1 MNRLTKICVFCGSSE
16 GNDPKITEAAKE
28 VAKHFIT
35 QNISLIYGGAK
46 IGIMGVIAQTM
57 LEKQGEVIGIIPELL
72 KTKEVV
78 HLGLTALHIT
88 KDMHERKLM
97 MQHMSDGFIAL
108 PGGFGTLEELFE
120 VLTWQQ
126 LGLHKKPIGLLNIN
140 GFYDDLIAMGKKMVA
155 KGFLSQEN
163 FQLLLVDTT
172 VSGLLDKMNNFSP
185 PPAPKWLKQ

>member
-16 GNDPKITEAAKE
+16 GNDPKIID
-28 VAKHFIT
+28 VANELAHLFIA

-46 IGIMGVIAQTM
+46 IGVMGVIAQTM
-57 LEKQGEVIGIIPELL
+57 LEKQGEVIGIIPQFL

-78 HLGLTALHIT
+78 HGSLTHLYTT
-88 KDMHERKLM
+88 KDMHERKLK
-97 MQHMSDGFIAL
+97 MQALSDCFIAL

-126 LGLHKKPIGLLNIN
+126 IGLHKKPIGLLNVN

-185 PPAPKWLKQ
+185 PPTPKWLKQ